1 MSLAAWS
8 EERWLYS
15 REILPYNRLMG
26 MCCWMG
32 SHFHDWI
39 DDNGV
44 AFSIDLEWVAHFRI
58 FWGKTVLHILLL
70 ANLPECLHCGWKV
83 KCSSISLKNRSIHEN
98 RK

>member
-1 MSLAAWS
+1 
-8 EERWLYS
+8 
-15 REILPYNRLMG
+15 
-26 MCCWMG
+26 MCCWMW

-58 FWGKTVLHILLL
+58 FWGKTVLPILLL
-70 ANLPECLHCGWKV
+70 ANLPECLHCRWKV
-83 KCSSISLKNRSIHEN
+83 KCSSLSLKNRSIHEN